1 MGDSVAEIYRSEVIP
16 CSRRTALTLGGL
28 AVAGGAAAGS
38 PTSLIETIS
47 RSTLWSNLDGSGTSW
62 FHPRACMVP
71 EADGKLRAV
80 MTLQPIRG
88 SDFFGPVHWT
98 AAGAAGTNWSDP
110 QQINAFDQRPVP
122 GHPGLRAGVC
132 DVVPQ
137 YHPQTGTVLAVGHVV
152 FYRGERFSR
161 NDQLSRFPLYAVRR
175 PDGSW
180 SDRRRLDWDDPR
192 GSFIYTN
199 NCGQRVVCPDGDI
212 LLAFSFGDR
221 SEGRSVAGVRCHFD
235 GERLSIKAVGPPLT
249 HPVGRGLLEP
259 SVTTFAGR
267 FFLTIRAED
276 GHGYVSVSDDG
287 LRWRPQKAWAW
298 DDGSP
303 IGMSTTQQH
312 WLTHSDGLFLVY
324 TRQDSTNRNV
334 MRWRSPLFV
343 AAVDPDRLVLI
354 RDSEQIAH
362 PLVGDG
368 VNRPD
373 EVPLMG
379 NFHVTNASPDES
391 WVTVGSWQ
399 PRRKARGA
407 TLLAR
412 VAWRRPNR
420 LVQAG

>member
-1 MGDSVAEIYRSEVIP
+1 MDHGIHDKHLP
-16 CSRRTALTLGGL
+16 TLTCCRRTAFAIGGL
-28 AVAGGAAAGS
+28 VFAGS
-38 PTSLIETIS
+38 AGAISPPSLIRKIS
-47 RSTLWSNLDGSGTSW
+47 HETLWSNLDGSGASW

-71 EADGKLRAV
+71 HADGQLRPL
-80 MTLQPIRG
+80 MTLQAING

-98 AAGAAGTNWSDP
+98 TAAADGRHWSAP
-110 QQINAFDQRPVP
+110 QPIAAFDQRPVP
-122 GHPGLRAGVC
+122 RHAGLRAGVC
-132 DVVPQ
+132 DVVPE
-137 YHPQTGTVLAVGHVV
+137 YHPPTNTVLAVGHVV

-161 NDQLSRFPLYAVRR
+161 GDQLARYPLYAVRKA
-175 PDGSW
+175 DGSW
-180 SDRRRLDWDDPR
+180 SERRRLEWDDPR

-199 NCGQRVVCPDGDI
+199 NCGQRIVLPDSDI
-212 LLAFSFGDR
+212 LLAFSFGPQ

-235 GERLSIKAVGPPLT
+235 GKRLAVKEVGPALT
-249 HPVGRGLLEP
+249 LPVGRGLLEP

-276 GHGYVSVSDDG
+276 GHGYVSMSDDN
-287 LRWRPQKAWAW
+287 LHWQPQKAWSW

-324 TRQDSTNRNV
+324 TREDPANQNV
-334 MRWRSPLFV
+334 VRWRSPLFV

-354 RDSEQIAH
+354 RDSEQIVL
-362 PLVGDG
+362 PIVGDG
-368 VNRPD
+368 VNHPD

-399 PRRKARGA
+399 PKRKARGD

-412 VAWRRPNR
+412 ICWQQPNR
-420 LVQAG
+420 LVHVG

>member
-1 MGDSVAEIYRSEVIP
+1 MDERLNDKHPPASTY
-16 CSRRTALTLGGL
+16 SRRRVLALGGL
-28 AVAGGAAAGS
+28 AFAGS
-38 PTSLIETIS
+38 AGATSPPSLIRKIS
-47 RSTLWSNLDGSGTSW
+47 PETLWSNLDGSGTSW

-71 EADGKLRAV
+71 HADGRLRPL
-80 MTLQPIRG
+80 MTLQAING

-98 AAGAAGTNWSDP
+98 TAAADGTRWSAP
-110 QQINAFDQRPVP
+110 QPIAAFDQRPVP
-122 GHPGLRAGVC
+122 GHAGLRAGVC
-132 DVVPQ
+132 DVVPE
-137 YHPQTGTVLAVGHVV
+137 YHPPTDTVLAVGHVV

-161 NDQLSRFPLYAVRR
+161 GDQLSRYPLYAVRAA
-175 PDGSW
+175 DGSW
-180 SDRRRLDWDDPR
+180 SDRRRLEWDDPQ

-199 NCGQRVVCPDGDI
+199 NCGQRIVLPDGDI
-212 LLAFSFGDR
+212 LLAFSFGSQ
-221 SEGRSVAGVRCHFD
+221 SESRSVAGVRCHFD
-235 GERLSIKAVGPPLT
+235 GKRLAVKTVGPALT
-249 HPVGRGLLEP
+249 LPVGRGLLEP
-259 SVTTFAGR
+259 SVTTFADR

-276 GHGYVSVSDDG
+276 GHGYVSASDDG
-287 LRWRPQKAWAW
+287 LHWKPQKAWAW

-324 TRQDSTNRNV
+324 TRQDATNRNV

-354 RDSEQIAH
+354 RDSEQIVH
-362 PLVGDG
+362 PIVGDG

-399 PRRKARGA
+399 PKRKARGA

-412 VAWRRPNR
+412 ICWRQPNR
-420 LVQAG
+420 LVHAG